1 MDIKALRY
9 FTELVRQQ
17 NFTRAAE
24 ALFVTQPTISK
35 MIRSMEEELGQPLLN
50 REGHSF
56 TLTDSGQ
63 VLFARGQLIL
73 AQMQQLEAELADL
86 QSLQH
91 GRLALG
97 IPPMVGHVYADLIR
111 AYRSRYPK
119 VELSIVEYGGRRIE
133 QAVLEGELDL
143 AITMLPTREEGALCA
158 LDLDSYPIRVVLPD
172 LPRWREGGE
181 IRLDST
187 PGQGSV
193 FLFELTLPV
202 AEAQAPAP
210 VARPVPLGY
219 EGPRR
224 RILVVDDVAVNR
236 QMLLALLQPLGFE
249 VLEAADGQE
258 ALNQWRTGSPEL
270 ILMDLVM
277 PVMDGLEA
285 IRSIRQAEASDTAR
299 GQTRLPIVAL
309 SANAADSDQAQAR
322 DAGADDFLSKPVAHA
337 ELLDRIAT
345 ALDLQWTHRPS

>member
-1 MDIKALRY
+1 MDIRALRY
-9 FTELVRQQ
+9 FVELVRERS
-17 NFTRAAE
+17 FTRASE
-24 ALFVTQPTISK
+24 KLFVTQPTISK

-143 AITMLPTREEGALCA
+143 AITMLPTREEGVLSA
-158 LDLDSYPIRVVLPD
+158 LDLDCYPIQVVLPD
-172 LPRWREGGE
+172 LPRWRGDSE
-181 IRLDST
+181 IRLADLQEEPFLLYTQAFTLSERLEQACQQAGFVPQVAARSSQWDFLTAMVRSGMGVAFLPEPICRRLT
-187 PGQGSV
+187 PDGLV
-193 FLFELTLPV
+193 LRPLLPELSWRLGVIWPAKRYLSRT
-202 AEAQAPAP
+202 AEAW
-210 VARPVPLGY
+210 
-219 EGPRR
+219 
-224 RILVVDDVAVNR
+224 
-236 QMLLALLQPLGFE
+236 LALCREQG
-249 VLEAADGQE
+249 
-258 ALNQWRTGSPEL
+258 
-270 ILMDLVM
+270 
-277 PVMDGLEA
+277 
-285 IRSIRQAEASDTAR
+285 AR
-299 GQTRLPIVAL
+299 G
-309 SANAADSDQAQAR
+309 
-322 DAGADDFLSKPVAHA
+322 
-337 ELLDRIAT
+337 
-345 ALDLQWTHRPS
+345 

>member
-1 MDIKALRY
+1 MDIRALRY
-9 FTELVRQQ
+9 FVELVREKS
-17 NFTRAAE
+17 FTRASE
-24 ALFVTQPTISK
+24 KLFVTQPTISK

-143 AITMLPTREEGALCA
+143 AITMLPTREEGVLSALE
-158 LDLDSYPIRVVLPD
+158 LDCYPIQVVLPD
-172 LPRWREGGE
+172 LPRWRGDCE
-181 IRLDST
+181 IRLADLQEEPFLLYTQAFTLSERLEQACQQAGFVPQVAARSSQWDFLTAMVRSGMGVAFLPEPICRRLT
-187 PGQGSV
+187 PDGLV
-193 FLFELTLPV
+193 LRPLLPELSWRLGVIWPAKRYLSRT
-202 AEAQAPAP
+202 AEAW
-210 VARPVPLGY
+210 
-219 EGPRR
+219 
-224 RILVVDDVAVNR
+224 
-236 QMLLALLQPLGFE
+236 LALCREQG
-249 VLEAADGQE
+249 
-258 ALNQWRTGSPEL
+258 
-270 ILMDLVM
+270 
-277 PVMDGLEA
+277 
-285 IRSIRQAEASDTAR
+285 AR
-299 GQTRLPIVAL
+299 G
-309 SANAADSDQAQAR
+309 
-322 DAGADDFLSKPVAHA
+322 
-337 ELLDRIAT
+337 
-345 ALDLQWTHRPS
+345 

>member
-1 MDIKALRY
+1 MDIRALRY
-9 FTELVRQQ
+9 FVELVREKS
-17 NFTRAAE
+17 FTRASE
-24 ALFVTQPTISK
+24 KLFVTQPTISK

-143 AITMLPTREEGALCA
+143 AITMLPTREEGVLSALE
-158 LDLDSYPIRVVLPD
+158 LDCYPIQVVLPD
-172 LPRWREGGE
+172 LPRWRGGSE
-181 IRLDST
+181 IRLADLQEEPFLLYTQAFTLSERLEQACQQAGFVPQVAARSSQWDFLTAMVRSGMGVAFLPEPICRRLT
-187 PGQGSV
+187 PDGLV
-193 FLFELTLPV
+193 LRPLLPELSWRLGVIWPAKRYLSRT
-202 AEAQAPAP
+202 AEAW
-210 VARPVPLGY
+210 
-219 EGPRR
+219 
-224 RILVVDDVAVNR
+224 
-236 QMLLALLQPLGFE
+236 LALCREQG
-249 VLEAADGQE
+249 
-258 ALNQWRTGSPEL
+258 
-270 ILMDLVM
+270 
-277 PVMDGLEA
+277 
-285 IRSIRQAEASDTAR
+285 AR
-299 GQTRLPIVAL
+299 G
-309 SANAADSDQAQAR
+309 
-322 DAGADDFLSKPVAHA
+322 
-337 ELLDRIAT
+337 
-345 ALDLQWTHRPS
+345 